1 MKSFCPLPLRY
12 QIGLVAGLAALA
24 MSGLVLVHPQPWAWE
39 LAVTRWVQGWT
50 WLYLPLHVIS
60 WPGNDV
66 ILQGLLLTLVCSLLA
81 WHGWRREARALAVA
95 GSGAFLLNLGLKALV
110 ARARP
115 TADVVQLHV
124 AASGWSFPSGHV
136 IFYTAFYGGLG
147 CFARRKLPP
156 GGKRTVISALC
167 ATLVGL
173 VGLSRI
179 FLGAHWLLDV
189 VASYGFGL
197 AWLLVVGA
205 PLWQADGPVS
215 PAVKTTPSAVSRQ
228 VEHHG

>member
-1 MKSFCPLPLRY
+1 M
-12 QIGLVAGLAALA
+12 
-24 MSGLVLVHPQPWAWE
+24 
-39 LAVTRWVQGWT
+39 
-50 WLYLPLHVIS
+50 
-60 WPGNDV
+60 
-66 ILQGLLLTLVCSLLA
+66 
-81 WHGWRREARALAVA
+81 
-95 GSGAFLLNLGLKALV
+95 
-110 ARARP
+110 
-115 TADVVQLHV
+115 
-124 AASGWSFPSGHV
+124 
-136 IFYTAFYGGLG
+136 FYTAFYGGLG

-189 VASYGFGL
+189 VAGYGFGL